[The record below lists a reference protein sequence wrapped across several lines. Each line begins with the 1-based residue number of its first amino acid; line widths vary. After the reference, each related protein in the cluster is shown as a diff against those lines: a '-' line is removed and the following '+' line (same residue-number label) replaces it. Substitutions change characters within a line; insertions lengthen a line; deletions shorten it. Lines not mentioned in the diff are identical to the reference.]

1 MKQNVGFDWKNNLT
15 LLTDFY
21 ELTMSNGFFV
31 NGLKDRIA
39 YYDMF
44 YRHNPD
50 NGGFAI
56 MAGVNQ
62 LINYLSGLHFSE
74 EDVAY
79 LRSTGLFE
87 EPFLDY
93 LRTFRFSC
101 DVWAVPEGTPIFPG
115 EPILTV
121 RGPVIET
128 QLIETMVL
136 LCINH
141 QSLIATKANRIC
153 RAAQGRPVMEFGS
166 RRAQG
171 IDAAIYGARS
181 AVLAPPAPWS
191 DKNLIFLF

>member
-56 MAGVNQ
+56 MAGVDQ
-62 LINYLSGLHFSE
+62 LINYLSNLHFSE

-87 EPFLDY
+87 EPFLNY

-101 DVWAVPEGTPIFPG
+101 DVWALPEGTPIFPG
-115 EPILTV
+115 EPIITV

-136 LCINH
+136 AAH
-141 QSLIATKANRIC
+141 QPPKLDCYKSQSHLPCCT
-153 RAAQGRPVMEFGS
+153 GTS
-166 RRAQG
+166 H
-171 IDAAIYGARS
+171 YGVWLSSCAGH
-181 AVLAPPAPWS
+181 
-191 DKNLIFLF
+191 

>member
-56 MAGVNQ
+56 MAGVDQ

-93 LRTFRFSC
+93 LRTFRFS
-101 DVWAVPEGTPIFPG
+101 
-115 EPILTV
+115 
-121 RGPVIET
+121 
-128 QLIETMVL
+128 
-136 LCINH
+136 
-141 QSLIATKANRIC
+141 
-153 RAAQGRPVMEFGS
+153 
-166 RRAQG
+166 
-171 IDAAIYGARS
+171 
-181 AVLAPPAPWS
+181 
-191 DKNLIFLF
+191 